1 MPAGSVILSP
11 NTWLMEKSTSHGVLP
26 TQYCTVLA
34 QTLLLM
40 CPIPARKDKPARLLE
55 KGRNTAVPELRRN
68 CFCKIPKPKRC
79 ASTKPACRAHPAL
92 QTDTLLQTLAP
103 AENPAPSYSLSTT
116 SWRFL
121 LCKQWGGSDEHPTPS
136 LSQNQV
142 GQVVVDNL

>member
-1 MPAGSVILSP
+1 M
-11 NTWLMEKSTSHGVLP
+11 WLMEKSTSHGVLP
-26 TQYCTVLA
+26 TQYCTALA
-34 QTLLLM
+34 QTLLLQREAAVSIVLM